1 VRVVTEPAWL
11 TWPLVLVMV
20 GTGAFHAG
28 RLLAARRQP
37 SARRT
42 DVDVSHL
49 VMSVAMAALLLRPA
63 PGEAAACA
71 VVVGVP
77 VAWFAARTADA
88 ALTGRLEAL
97 GQPARQL
104 AVAVVMLFMLS
115 VPAGP
120 SPSEAQA
127 GFGMVALLALVSAG
141 LIREV
146 QAAPAGYAGRWVLR
160 PGPSVSCQLAMTSA
174 MGAMLVLMAS

>member
-1 VRVVTEPAWL
+1 VTEPAWL

-49 VMSVAMAALLLRPA
+49 VMSVAMAAVLLRPTH
-63 PGEAAACA
+63 GSAAAWMI
-71 VVVGVP
+71 VVGVP
-77 VAWFAARTADA
+77 AAWFAARTAVA
-88 ALTGRLEAL
+88 AMGGRLEAL
-97 GQPARQL
+97 GHPARQL
-104 AVAVVMLFMLS
+104 AVGVVMLFMLS
-115 VPAGP
+115 VPASP
-120 SPSEAQA
+120 PPSEALA

-141 LIREV
+141 LVREV
-146 QAAPAGYAGRWVLR
+146 QAAPAGYAGRWLLR
-160 PGPSVSCQLAMTSA
+160 QGPNLCCQLTMTSA
-174 MGAMLVLMAS
+174 MGAMLVLMAG

>member
-11 TWPLVLVMV
+11 TWPLALVMV
-20 GTGAFHAG
+20 GTGLFHAS
-28 RLLAARRQP
+28 RLLVARRQP

-49 VMSVAMAALLLRPA
+49 VMSVAMAAILLRPSH
-63 PGEAAACA
+63 GSVAAWA
-71 VVVGVP
+71 VVVAVP
-77 VAWFAARTADA
+77 VTWFAARTADA
-88 ALTGRLEAL
+88 ALGGRIEAL

-104 AVAVVMLFMLS
+104 GVAVVTLFMVVVPTGRLPS
-115 VPAGP
+115 VGL
-120 SPSEAQA
+120 A

-146 QAAPAGYAGRWVLR
+146 QAAPAGYAGHWVLR
-160 PGPSVSCQLAMTSA
+160 PGPSLCCQLTMTSA
-174 MGAMLVLMAS
+174 MGAMLVLMAG

>member
-1 VRVVTEPAWL
+1 MTGPAWL

-28 RLLAARRQP
+28 RLLVARRLP

-49 VMSVAMAALLLRPA
+49 VMSVAMAAVLLRPA
-63 PGEAAACA
+63 PGAAAGWA

-88 ALTGRLEAL
+88 ALGGRMEAL

-104 AVAVVMLFMLS
+104 AVAVAALSMLV
-115 VPAGP
+115 VPARQ
-120 SPSEAQA
+120 SPSFGLA
-127 GFGMVALLALVSAG
+127 GLGMVALLALVSAG

-146 QAAPAGYAGRWVLR
+146 HVVPAGHTGRWLLR
-160 PGPSVSCQLAMTSA
+160 PGPNLSCQLAMTSA
-174 MGAMLVLMAS
+174 MAAMLVLMTG

>member
-42 DVDVSHL
+42 DVDASHL
-49 VMSVAMAALLLRPA
+49 AMSAAMAAMLLRPSHDPA
-63 PGEAAACA
+63 VGWA
-71 VVVGVP
+71 VVVAVP

-88 ALTGRLEAL
+88 ALAGRLEAL
-97 GQPARQL
+97 GGPARQL
-104 AVAVVMLFMLS
+104 AVAAVTLFMVA
-115 VPAGP
+115 VPASRAP
-120 SPSEAQA
+120 SVGLG
-127 GFGMVALLALVSAG
+127 GFGLVALLALVSAG

>member
-1 VRVVTEPAWL
+1 VRLVSAPAWL

-49 VMSVAMAALLLRPA
+49 VMSVAMAAVLLRPT
-63 PGEAAACA
+63 PGAVAAWI
-71 VVVGVP
+71 VVVGLP

-88 ALTGRLEAL
+88 ALGGRIEAL

-104 AVAVVMLFMLS
+104 AVAVVTLFMIVIPASPRPS
-115 VPAGP
+115 VGLAGL
-120 SPSEAQA
+120 
-127 GFGMVALLALVSAG
+127 GMVALLALVSAG
-141 LIREV
+141 LIREA
-146 QAAPAGYAGRWVLR
+146 QATPAAYAGRWLLR
-160 PGPSVSCQLAMTSA
+160 PGPNLSCQLAMTSA
-174 MGAMLVLMAS
+174 MGAMLLVMAS

>member
-1 VRVVTEPAWL
+1 MTGPAWL
-11 TWPLVLVMV
+11 TWPLVLVV
-20 GTGAFHAG
+20 FGTGAFHAG

-49 VMSVAMAALLLRPA
+49 VMSVAMAAVLLRPA
-63 PGEAAACA
+63 AGGAAGWA
-71 VVVGVP
+71 VVVGLP
-77 VAWFAARTADA
+77 AAWFAGRTADA
-88 ALTGRLEAL
+88 ALAGRVEAL
-97 GQPARQL
+97 GHAARQL

-115 VPAGP
+115 VPSRP
-120 SPSEAQA
+120 SPSVGLA

-146 QAAPAGYAGRWVLR
+146 AAAPAEYAGRWVLR
-160 PGPSVSCQLAMTSA
+160 PGPGLSCQLAMTSA
-174 MGAMLVLMAS
+174 MGAMLVLMAG

>member
-1 VRVVTEPAWL
+1 VRVVTESAWL

-49 VMSVAMAALLLRPA
+49 VMSVAMAAMLLRPA
-63 PGEAAACA
+63 HGPAVGWA
-71 VVVGVP
+71 VVVAVP

-88 ALTGRLEAL
+88 GLGRRVEAL

-104 AVAVVMLFMLS
+104 AVAVVTLFMVV
-115 VPAGP
+115 VPTGP
-120 SPSEAQA
+120 SPSVALA
-127 GFGMVALLALVSAG
+127 GFGLVALLALVSAG

-146 QAAPAGYAGRWVLR
+146 QAAPAGYAGRWLLR
-160 PGPSVSCQLAMTSA
+160 QGPNLCCQLTMTSA
-174 MGAMLVLMAS
+174 MGAMLVLMAG

>member
-37 SARRT
+37 SAHRT
-42 DVDVSHL
+42 DVDLSHL
-49 VMSVAMAALLLRPA
+49 VMSVAMAAVLLRPTHGPA
-63 PGEAAACA
+63 VGWA
-71 VVVGVP
+71 VVVAVP

-88 ALTGRLEAL
+88 ALAGRLEAL

-104 AVAVVMLFMLS
+104 AVAVVMLFTFSL
-115 VPAGP
+115 PAGP
-120 SPSEAQA
+120 SPSVALA

-141 LIREV
+141 LIREAV
-146 QAAPAGYAGRWVLR
+146 AASPGYADRWVLR

-174 MGAMLVLMAS
+174 MGVMLVVMAG